1 MCVGCYANDGV
12 AMKHSE
18 KSKDYENDDDDSSNF
33 EYSN

>member
-18 KSKDYENDDDDSSNF
+18 KSKDYENNENYSSNP
-33 EYSN
+33 EY